1 MGMQKIGS
9 WSFIIGLLIALIVGL
24 FGDLGGTVAG
34 ILVILGIIVGFLNV
48 TDKEVHGFLV
58 ASIALLLAGGAGNLM
73 SSVPIAG
80 PYLSQIL
87 TNFAIFVA
95 PAAIVVAVKELIGL
109 ARD

>member
-1 MGMQKIGS
+1 MGSIGG
-9 WSFIIGLLIALIVGL
+9 WSFIIGLVIALIVG
-24 FGDLGGTVAG
+24 FLGEASDIIVT
-34 ILVILGIIVGFLNV
+34 ILVILGLIVGFLNV

-58 ASIALLLAGGAGNLM
+58 ASIALLLAGGTGNLM

>member
-1 MGMQKIGS
+1 MSGIGG
-9 WSFIIGLLIALIVGL
+9 WSFIIGLAIALIVG
-24 FGDLGGTVAG
+24 FLGEASGIIVTV
-34 ILVILGIIVGFLNV
+34 LVILGLIVGFLNV

-58 ASIALLLAGGAGNLM
+58 ASIALLLAGGTGNLM
-73 SSVPIAG
+73 SSVPIVG
-80 PYLSQIL
+80 SFLSQIL